1 MAQVQPVL
9 GGKSGINKSMG
20 AIVKA
25 VSGVLLGA
33 LLLGGCQS
41 LVREG
46 TADVAG
52 IGGAALATAVTDNG
66 AVATGIGLG
75 VRSLANA
82 GLQYTERRLQRQQQ
96 DTIAAVAGPLPVGQ
110 VASWSAE
117 YTVPMHADE
126 KGQVTVVRDIGAAA
140 LRCREIIFSVDTVE
154 GSKPQRAFYTAAICR
169 NGETWKW
176 ASAEPATERWGA
188 LQ

>member
-1 MAQVQPVL
+1 L
-9 GGKSGINKSMG
+9 GPCLRCW
-20 AIVKA
+20 A
-25 VSGVLLGA
+25 
-33 LLLGGCQS
+33 GCQS

-96 DTIAAVAGPLPVGQ
+96 DSIAAIAGPLPVGQ
-110 VASWSAE
+110 VAGWNAS
-117 YTVPMHADE
+117 YTVPLHADE
-126 KGQVTVVRDIGAAA
+126 KGR
-140 LRCREIIFSVDTVE
+140 
-154 GSKPQRAFYTAAICR
+154 
-169 NGETWKW
+169 
-176 ASAEPATERWGA
+176 
-188 LQ
+188 

>member
-1 MAQVQPVL
+1 MTTA
-9 GGKSGINKSMG
+9 SGLPLRS
-20 AIVKA
+20 
-25 VSGVLLGA
+25 LLLA
-33 LLLGGCQS
+33 TLLLGGCQS

-96 DTIAAVAGPLPVGQ
+96 DRIAAVAGPLPIGQ
-110 VASWSAE
+110 VAGWSTT
-117 YTVPMHADE
+117 YSVPLHADE
-126 KGQVTVVRDIGAAA
+126 KGQVTVVRDIGGAG
-140 LRCREIIFSVDTVE
+140 LQCREIVFSVDTVVE
-154 GSKPQRAFYTAAICR
+154 RKPQRAFYTAAICR
-169 NGETWKW
+169 NGQAWKW

>member
-1 MAQVQPVL
+1 M
-9 GGKSGINKSMG
+9 
-20 AIVKA
+20 
-25 VSGVLLGA
+25 
-33 LLLGGCQS
+33 GGCQS

-46 TADVAG
+46 TADAAG
-52 IGGAALATAVTDNG
+52 VGGAALATAVTDNG

-96 DTIAAVAGPLPVGQ
+96 DIIAGIAGPLPLGQ
-110 VASWSAE
+110 VAPWSSE
-117 YTVPMHADE
+117 YDVPLHASE
-126 KGQVTVVRDIGAAA
+126 KGQVTAVRDIGGPG
-140 LRCREIIFSVDTVE
+140 LNCREIIFSVDTVE
-154 GSKPQRAFYTAAICR
+154 NQKPQRGFFTAAICR
-169 NGETWKW
+169 SGQNWKW

>member
-1 MAQVQPVL
+1 MA
-9 GGKSGINKSMG
+9 SG
-20 AIVKA
+20 
-25 VSGVLLGA
+25 LLVGA

-41 LVREG
+41 LIREG

-96 DTIAAVAGPLPVGQ
+96 DSIAAIAGPLPIGQ
-110 VASWSAE
+110 VAGWNAE
-117 YTVPMHADE
+117 YSVPLHADE
-126 KGQVTVVRDIGAAA
+126 KGQVTAVREIGGAA
-140 LRCREIIFSVDTVE
+140 LRCREIIFSVDTVAD
-154 GSKPQRAFYTAAICR
+154 SKPQRAFYTAAICR
-169 NGETWKW
+169 NGQTWKW